1 MRHLRL
7 FRVQKRGKTLLA
19 LSAVIL
25 TYAFATSIMQ
35 YNLALFTD
43 ALAPS
48 YTLFGLVMG
57 LPWFFSL
64 LTDMP
69 TGAFADRFGRKRTI
83 VLGLLGLG
91 ASGIL
96 FYMVSGL
103 LQLFWAL
110 VIFGTF
116 EGFLT
121 VAGMASVIAA
131 SPTGKENQFIG
142 GYSSA
147 SAFGYFIGPLAGGLA
162 VAWFGN
168 RTPFLIFGAICFVAA
183 VVAQIFIREYGYHV
197 YETFFETIKNIFKKD
212 RLYSAELRE
221 FFSAGR
227 LSLFIVFFMLLVGMW
242 SEFIWA
248 MEPLFM
254 NQLHTSPVIGGVIL
268 AAFVAPFTFLDY
280 PVGRWID
287 RTQKRF
293 FSILFGLI
301 LGGSAI
307 ILFSLTSHLY
317 VLVLLAVL
325 VSTGFVFFYIA
336 VNGLFDSF
344 SDHHR
349 RGYMTGVWQSA
360 EDIGFVLGPIL
371 GGVLAD
377 FFGLRGAFFV
387 FGFTFL
393 LSIFWVLWERKNI
406 KKYERN
412 YSDAG

>member
-7 FRVQKRGKTLLA
+7 FRIQRRSKTLLA

-25 TYAFATSIMQ
+25 TYTFATSIMQ

-43 ALAPS
+43 ALAS
-48 YTLFGLVMG
+48 TYTLFGLIMG

-69 TGAFADRFGRKRTI
+69 IGAFADRFGRKRTI
-83 VLGLLGLG
+83 VFGLLGLG

-110 VIFGTF
+110 VIFGIF

-121 VAGMASVIAA
+121 VAGMASVIAT

-147 SAFGYFIGPLAGGLA
+147 SALGYFIGPLAGGLA
-162 VAWFGN
+162 VAWFGD
-168 RTPFLIFGAICFVAA
+168 RTPFLIFGAVCFAA
-183 VVAQIFIREYGYHV
+183 AIIAQIFIREYNRHTR
-197 YETFFETIKNIFKKD
+197 ETFFRAIRNIFIKD
-212 RLYSAELRE
+212 HLYFAELKE

-227 LSLFIVFFMLLVGMW
+227 LSVFVSFFMLLVGMW

-248 MEPLFM
+248 MEPL
-254 NQLHTSPVIGGVIL
+254 LVSSIHASPIIGGIIL
-268 AAFVAPFTFLDY
+268 SAFVAPFALLDY

-301 LGGSAI
+301 LGGSGI
-307 ILFSLTSHLY
+307 ILFSFASHPYALI
-317 VLVLLAVL
+317 LFAVL
-325 VSTGFVFFYIA
+325 VSTGFVFFYVA

-360 EDIGFVLGPIL
+360 EDIGFILGPIF
-371 GGVLAD
+371 GGIMAD
-377 FFGLRGAFFV
+377 LFSLRGAFLV
-387 FGFTFL
+387 FGITFL
-393 LSIFWVLWERKNI
+393 LSILWVLRERKNI
-406 KKYERN
+406 QQYE
-412 YSDAG
+412 YQ

>member
-1 MRHLRL
+1 MRHIRL
-7 FRVQKRGKTLLA
+7 FRIQRRDKTLFALA
-19 LSAVIL
+19 AVIL
-25 TYAFATSIMQ
+25 TYTFATSIMQ

-43 ALAPS
+43 ALAPT
-48 YTLFGLVMG
+48 YTLFGIVMG

-96 FYMVSGL
+96 FYLVSGL
-103 LQLFWAL
+103 FQLFWVL
-110 VIFGTF
+110 IIFGVF

-121 VAGMASVIAA
+121 IAGIASVIAA

-147 SAFGYFIGPLAGGLA
+147 SAFGYFVGPLAGGLA
-162 VAWFGN
+162 VAWFNN
-168 RTPFLIFGAICFVAA
+168 RVPFLIFGAICFVAA
-183 VVAQIFIREYGYHV
+183 TIAQIFIQEYNHRAH
-197 YETFFETIKNIFKKD
+197 ETFFRSIKNIFIKD
-212 RLYSAELRE
+212 RLYLSELKE
-221 FFSAGR
+221 FFSVGR
-227 LSLFIVFFMLLVGMW
+227 LSLFVSFFMLLVGMW

-248 MEPLFM
+248 MEPLFI
-254 NQLHTSPVIGGVIL
+254 NSLHTSPIIGGIIL
-268 AAFVAPFTFLDY
+268 SAFVAPFALLDY
-280 PVGRWID
+280 PVGHWID

-301 LGGSAI
+301 LGGGGI
-307 ILFSLTSHLY
+307 ILFSFATHPY
-317 VLVLLAVL
+317 TLVSLAAL

-360 EDIGFVLGPIL
+360 EDIGFVLGPVF
-371 GGVLAD
+371 GGVMAD
-377 FFGLRGAFFV
+377 LLGLRGAFLM
-387 FGFTFL
+387 FGITFL
-393 LSIFWVLWERKNI
+393 FSILWVMLEKESI
-406 KKYERN
+406 KKYE
-412 YSDAG
+412 YGHLQ

>member
-1 MRHLRL
+1 MRYLRL

-91 ASGIL
+91 ASGVL
-96 FYMVSGL
+96 FYAVSGL

-110 VIFGTF
+110 VIFGIF

-147 SAFGYFIGPLAGGLA
+147 SALGYFIGPLAGGLA
-162 VAWFGN
+162 VAWFGD
-168 RTPFLIFGAICFVAA
+168 RTPFLVFGAVCFMAA
-183 VVAQIFIREYGYHV
+183 VIAQVFIREYNHQV
-197 YETFFETIKNIFKKD
+197 HETFFQAIKNIFRKD
-212 RLYSAELRE
+212 HLYSAE
-221 FFSAGR
+221 
-227 LSLFIVFFMLLVGMW
+227 
-242 SEFIWA
+242 
-248 MEPLFM
+248 
-254 NQLHTSPVIGGVIL
+254 
-268 AAFVAPFTFLDY
+268 
-280 PVGRWID
+280 
-287 RTQKRF
+287 
-293 FSILFGLI
+293 
-301 LGGSAI
+301 
-307 ILFSLTSHLY
+307 
-317 VLVLLAVL
+317 
-325 VSTGFVFFYIA
+325 
-336 VNGLFDSF
+336 
-344 SDHHR
+344 
-349 RGYMTGVWQSA
+349 
-360 EDIGFVLGPIL
+360 
-371 GGVLAD
+371 
-377 FFGLRGAFFV
+377 
-387 FGFTFL
+387 
-393 LSIFWVLWERKNI
+393 
-406 KKYERN
+406 
-412 YSDAG
+412 

>member
-1 MRHLRL
+1 MRHHRL
-7 FRVQKRGKTLLA
+7 FRIQKHSQTLLA

-25 TYAFATSIMQ
+25 TYTFATSIMQ

-43 ALAPS
+43 SLAS
-48 YTLFGLVMG
+48 TYTLFGIVMG
-57 LPWFFSL
+57 LPWLFSL
-64 LTDMP
+64 LTDIP
-69 TGAFADRFGRKRTI
+69 VGAFADRFGRKRTI

-96 FYMVSGL
+96 FYFVAGL

-121 VAGMASVIAA
+121 VAGMASVIAT
-131 SPTGKENQFIG
+131 SPTGKESQFIG

-147 SAFGYFIGPLAGGLA
+147 SALGYFIGPLAGGVA
-162 VAWFGN
+162 VAWFGD
-168 RTPFLIFGAICFVAA
+168 RTPFLIFGAICFAVAGIA
-183 VVAQIFIREYGYHV
+183 YIFIREYNHHTH
-197 YETFFETIKNIFKKD
+197 ETFFQAIGNVFKKD
-212 RLYSAELRE
+212 RLYFAEIKE
-221 FFSAGR
+221 FFSVGK
-227 LSLFIVFFMLLVGMW
+227 LSLFVSFFMLLVGMW

-248 MEPLFM
+248 MEPLFV
-254 NQLHTSPVIGGVIL
+254 NSLHTSPIIGGIVL
-268 AAFVAPFTFLDY
+268 SAFVAPFALLGY

-301 LGGSAI
+301 LGGGSI
-307 ILFSLTSHLY
+307 ILFSFASHPY
-317 VLVLLAVL
+317 ALVSLAAI

-360 EDIGFVLGPIL
+360 EDIGFVLGPML
-371 GGVLAD
+371 GGVTAD
-377 FFGLRGAFFV
+377 FLGLRGAFLI
-387 FGFTFL
+387 FGATFL
-393 LSIFWVLWERKNI
+393 LSTLWVLWERKNI
-406 KKYERN
+406 KKYE
-412 YSDAG
+412 YQPT

>member
-7 FRVQKRGKTLLA
+7 FRIQRRSKTLLA

-25 TYAFATSIMQ
+25 TYTFATSIMQ

-43 ALAPS
+43 ALAS
-48 YTLFGLVMG
+48 TYTLFGLIMG

-69 TGAFADRFGRKRTI
+69 IGAFADRFGRKRTI
-83 VLGLLGLG
+83 VFGLLGLG

-110 VIFGTF
+110 VIFGIF

-121 VAGMASVIAA
+121 VAGMASVIAT

-147 SAFGYFIGPLAGGLA
+147 SALGYFIGPLAGGLA
-162 VAWFGN
+162 VAWFGD
-168 RTPFLIFGAICFVAA
+168 RTPFLIFGAVCFAA
-183 VVAQIFIREYGYHV
+183 AIIAQIFIGKYNRHTR
-197 YETFFETIKNIFKKD
+197 ETFFRAIRNIFIKD
-212 RLYSAELRE
+212 HLYFAELKE

-227 LSLFIVFFMLLVGMW
+227 LSVFVSFFMLLVGMW

-248 MEPLFM
+248 MEPL
-254 NQLHTSPVIGGVIL
+254 LVSSIHASPIIGGIIL
-268 AAFVAPFTFLDY
+268 SAFVAPFALLDY

-301 LGGSAI
+301 LGGSGI
-307 ILFSLTSHLY
+307 ILFSFASHPYALI
-317 VLVLLAVL
+317 LFAVL
-325 VSTGFVFFYIA
+325 VSTGFVFFYVA

-360 EDIGFVLGPIL
+360 EDIGFILGPIF
-371 GGVLAD
+371 GGIMAD
-377 FFGLRGAFFV
+377 LFSLRGAFLV
-387 FGFTFL
+387 FGITFL
-393 LSIFWVLWERKNI
+393 LSILWVLRERKNI
-406 KKYERN
+406 QQYE
-412 YSDAG
+412 YQ

>member
-1 MRHLRL
+1 MRHHRL
-7 FRVQKRGKTLLA
+7 FRIQRRNKTLLA

-43 ALAPS
+43 SLAPT
-48 YTLFGLVMG
+48 YTLFGIVMG
-57 LPWFFSL
+57 LPWLFSL

-69 TGAFADRFGRKRTI
+69 VGAFADRFGRKRTM

-91 ASGIL
+91 ASGFL
-96 FYMVSGL
+96 FYAVSGL

-110 VIFGTF
+110 VIFGIF

-121 VAGMASVIAA
+121 VAGMASVIAT

-147 SAFGYFIGPLAGGLA
+147 SAFGYFIGPLAGGVA

-168 RTPFLIFGAICFVAA
+168 GVPFLIFGAVCFAA
-183 VVAQIFIREYGYHV
+183 AGIAYIFIREHNHRAH
-197 YETFFETIKNIFKKD
+197 ETFFQAIRNIFIKD
-212 RLYSAELRE
+212 RLYSAELKE
-221 FFSAGR
+221 FFSVGR
-227 LSLFIVFFMLLVGMW
+227 LSLFVGFFMFLVGMW

-248 MEPLFM
+248 MEPLFV
-254 NQLHTSPVIGGVIL
+254 NSIHASPIIGGVVL
-268 AAFVAPFTFLDY
+268 SAFVAPFALLDY

-293 FSILFGLI
+293 FSILFGLA
-301 LGGSAI
+301 LGGSGI
-307 ILFSLTSHLY
+307 ILFSFASHPYALI
-317 VLVLLAVL
+317 LLAAL

-360 EDIGFVLGPIL
+360 EDVGFVLGPIF
-371 GGVLAD
+371 GGIVAD
-377 FFGLRGAFFV
+377 FLGLRGAFLI
-387 FGFTFL
+387 FGATFL
-393 LSIFWVLWERKNI
+393 LSIFWVLWERKSI
-406 KKYERN
+406 KKYE
-412 YSDAG
+412 YQPTL

>member
-7 FRVQKRGKTLLA
+7 FRIQRRSKTLLA

-25 TYAFATSIMQ
+25 TYTFATSIMQ

-43 ALAPS
+43 ALAPT
-48 YTLFGLVMG
+48 YTLFGLIMG

-69 TGAFADRFGRKRTI
+69 IGAFADRFGRKRTI
-83 VLGLLGLG
+83 VFGLLGLG

-110 VIFGTF
+110 VIFGIF

-121 VAGMASVIAA
+121 VAGMASVIAT

-147 SAFGYFIGPLAGGLA
+147 SALGYFIGPLAGGLA
-162 VAWFGN
+162 VAWFGD
-168 RTPFLIFGAICFVAA
+168 RTPFLIFGAVCFAA
-183 VVAQIFIREYGYHV
+183 AIIAQIFIREYNRHTR
-197 YETFFETIKNIFKKD
+197 ETFFRAIRNIFIKD
-212 RLYSAELRE
+212 HLYFAELKE

-227 LSLFIVFFMLLVGMW
+227 LSVFVSFFMLLVGMW

-248 MEPLFM
+248 MEPL
-254 NQLHTSPVIGGVIL
+254 LVSSIHASPIIGGIIL
-268 AAFVAPFTFLDY
+268 SAFVAPFALLDY

-301 LGGSAI
+301 LGGSGI
-307 ILFSLTSHLY
+307 ILFSFASHPYALI
-317 VLVLLAVL
+317 LFAVL
-325 VSTGFVFFYIA
+325 VSTGFVFFYVA

-360 EDIGFVLGPIL
+360 EDIGFILGPIF
-371 GGVLAD
+371 GGIMAD
-377 FFGLRGAFFV
+377 LFSLRGAFLV
-387 FGFTFL
+387 FGITFL
-393 LSIFWVLWERKNI
+393 LSILWVLRERKNI
-406 KKYERN
+406 QQYE
-412 YSDAG
+412 YQ